1 MLVVVGEKQDSQRC
15 RTGAMWTCENPIQA
29 DFHEKAHSVKADVAA
44 AVAECNGSLPFA
56 LCFHP
61 HFR

>member
-1 MLVVVGEKQDSQRC
+1 MLDG
-15 RTGAMWTCENPIQA
+15 GYA

-44 AVAECNGSLPFA
+44 PFVAEPNGSLSFA

-61 HFR
+61 HFQ